1 MITCSTLQ
9 YGKCWRTG
17 DLNYQN
23 LELNIK
29 QKILSTYS
37 LYPLVVRAIRPLSIS
52 ISINGLII
60 KEQLNVKYNKDMQIH
75 LTFEISEPIIS
86 GLVERD

>member
-1 MITCSTLQ
+1 M
-9 YGKCWRTG
+9 
-17 DLNYQN
+17 
-23 LELNIK
+23 
-29 QKILSTYS
+29 
-37 LYPLVVRAIRPLSIS
+37 VRAIRPLSIS

-86 GLVERD
+86 GFVERD